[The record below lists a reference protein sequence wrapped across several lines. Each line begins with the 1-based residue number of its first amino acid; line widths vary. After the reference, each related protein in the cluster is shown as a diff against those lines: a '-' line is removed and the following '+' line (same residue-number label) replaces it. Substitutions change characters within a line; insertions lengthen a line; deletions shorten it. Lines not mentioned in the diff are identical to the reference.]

1 MRPWAGEGSGCDVS
15 SADEMRRKWTR
26 HRRKSSQSTSKA
38 ESELHWC
45 TRLTYTYFSLFF
57 LASSS
62 ILPLLQ
68 SVSYTFIYTLLPI
81 LLLFFSFSFSSSFS
95 PRISFLAQSFL
106 FSSHSIIYTVR
117 PIQNSP
123 PLQFLTIYFNFESVN
138 RSKLMASVF
147 ATRVY

>member
-1 MRPWAGEGSGCDVS
+1 MNTTPKKVITIHLQGRIRTALMHT
-15 SADEMRRKWTR
+15 A
-26 HRRKSSQSTSKA
+26 HIH
-38 ESELHWC
+38 L
-45 TRLTYTYFSLFF
+45 L
-57 LASSS
+57 
-62 ILPLLQ
+62 LPLHPCI
-68 SVSYTFIYTLLPI
+68 FINPSPSAICALYIYLYFLHSLLYF
-81 LLLFFSFSFSSSFS
+81 LSFFSFSSSFS
-95 PRISFLAQSFL
+95 PRKSFLAQSFL